1 MSLANTINFK
11 LYFCLQLKSSTFN
24 TYFMLESLITS
35 KTRLRLL
42 IKFFLNIANKG
53 YLNSLANE
61 FGESTNSVRKE
72 LNNLSSAGYLEKHSE
87 NNKVIYKANASHPL
101 FKIIQKIVHK
111 HLGIEEILETVYN
124 RIGDV
129 KKIMILGD
137 YAKGIDSGLI
147 EILIVGDNINKEY
160 LDEISPKI
168 ELKIKRKVSFFV
180 SNKSLKQNSLT
191 IFEA

>member
-1 MSLANTINFK
+1 
-11 LYFCLQLKSSTFN
+11 
-24 TYFMLESLITS
+24 MLESLITS
-35 KTRLRLL
+35 KTRIILL

-101 FKIIQKIVHK
+101 FKIIQNIVHK
-111 HLGIEEILETVYN
+111 HLGIEEILESVYN

-147 EILIVGDNINKEY
+147 EILIVGEEINKDY
-160 LDEISPKI
+160 LDLITPKI
-168 ELKIKRKVSFFV
+168 EKKIKRKISFFV
-180 SNKSLKQNSLT
+180 SNNELNQDSLI
-191 IFEA
+191 IFEG

>member
-1 MSLANTINFK
+1 
-11 LYFCLQLKSSTFN
+11 
-24 TYFMLESLITS
+24 MLESLITS

-53 YLNSLANE
+53 YLNGLANE

-72 LNNLSSAGYLEKHSE
+72 LNNLSSAGYLEKHNE
-87 NNKVIYKANASHPL
+87 NNKVIYKANVSHPL
-101 FKIIQKIVHK
+101 FKIIQEIIHK
-111 HLGIEEILETVYN
+111 HIGIEEILQTIYN

-129 KKIMILGD
+129 KKIIILGD

-147 EILIVGDNINKEY
+147 EILIVGNNINKEY
-160 LDEISPKI
+160 LDKISPKI
-168 ELKIKRKVSFFV
+168 QEKIKRKVRFFV

>member
-1 MSLANTINFK
+1 
-11 LYFCLQLKSSTFN
+11 
-24 TYFMLESLITS
+24 MLESLITS

-72 LNNLSSAGYLEKHSE
+72 LNNLSNAGYLEKHSE

-111 HLGIEEILETVYN
+111 HLGIEEILETIYN
-124 RIGDV
+124 RTGDV

-147 EILIVGDNINKEY
+147 EILIVGDNINKKY

-168 ELKIKRKVSFFV
+168 EKKIKRKVSFFV

-191 IFEA
+191 IFES

>member
-1 MSLANTINFK
+1 
-11 LYFCLQLKSSTFN
+11 
-24 TYFMLESLITS
+24 MLESLITS

-72 LNNLSSAGYLEKHSE
+72 LNNLSSAGYLEKHNQ

-101 FKIIQKIVHK
+101 FKIIQNIVHK
-111 HLGIEEILETVYN
+111 HLGIEEILESVYN

-147 EILIVGDNINKEY
+147 EILIVGEEINKDY
-160 LDEISPKI
+160 LDLITPKI
-168 ELKIKRKVSFFV
+168 EKKIKRKISFFV
-180 SNKSLKQNSLT
+180 SNNELNQDSLI
-191 IFEA
+191 IFEV

>member
-1 MSLANTINFK
+1 
-11 LYFCLQLKSSTFN
+11 
-24 TYFMLESLITS
+24 MLESLITS

-53 YLNSLANE
+53 YLNSLADE

-124 RIGDV
+124 KIGEV

-137 YAKGIDSGLI
+137 YAKGIDSKNI
-147 EILIVGDNINKEY
+147 EVVLVGQYLNFEY
-160 LDEISPKI
+160 ISQLEDKI
-168 ELKIKRKVSFFV
+168 EKLIGRKVSFYLASKFL
-180 SNKSLKQNSLT
+180 SDKPHIIIFNKDDEK
-191 IFEA
+191 

>member
-1 MSLANTINFK
+1 
-11 LYFCLQLKSSTFN
+11 
-24 TYFMLESLITS
+24 MLESLIKS

-42 IKFFLNIANKG
+42 VKFFINIANKG

-72 LNNLSSAGYLEKHSE
+72 LNNLSSAGYLEKHNE
-87 NNKVIYKANASHPL
+87 NNKVVYTANVTHPM
-101 FKIIQKIVHK
+101 FSVIQKIIHK

-129 KKIMILGD
+129 KKIILLGD
-137 YAKGIDSGLI
+137 YAKGLDSGLI
-147 EILIVGDNINKEY
+147 EVLIVGENINKDY
-160 LDEISPKI
+160 LDLISPKI
-168 ELKIKRKVSFFV
+168 EKKIKRKVSFFV
-180 SNKSLKQNSLT
+180 SNKVLKQPSLV

>member
-1 MSLANTINFK
+1 
-11 LYFCLQLKSSTFN
+11 
-24 TYFMLESLITS
+24 MLDSLITS

-42 IKFFLNIANKG
+42 IKFFINIANKG
-53 YLNSLANE
+53 YLNSLAIE

-72 LNNLSSAGYLEKHSE
+72 LNNLSSAGYLKKHNQ

-129 KKIMILGD
+129 KKIIILGD

-147 EILIVGDNINKEY
+147 EILIVGHNINKKY

-180 SNKSLKQNSLT
+180 SNKSLKQDSLT
-191 IFEA
+191 VFEA

>member
-1 MSLANTINFK
+1 
-11 LYFCLQLKSSTFN
+11 
-24 TYFMLESLITS
+24 MLESLISS

-72 LNNLSSAGYLEKHSE
+72 LNNLSSAGYLKKYSE
-87 NNKVIYKANASHPL
+87 NNKVIYEANTSHPL
-101 FKIIQKIVHK
+101 FKIIQKTVHK
-111 HLGIEEILETVYN
+111 HLGIEEILERIYN
-124 RIGDV
+124 KIGDV
-129 KKIMILGD
+129 KKIMLLGD
-137 YAKGIDSGLI
+137 YAKGVDSGLI
-147 EILIVGDNINKEY
+147 EILIVGNKINKEY
-160 LDEISPKI
+160 LDKISPKI
-168 ELKIKRKVSFFV
+168 EKKIKRKVSFFI

>member
-1 MSLANTINFK
+1 
-11 LYFCLQLKSSTFN
+11 
-24 TYFMLESLITS
+24 MLDSLITS

-53 YLNSLANE
+53 YLNGLANE

-87 NNKVIYKANASHPL
+87 NNKVIYKANSSHPL
-101 FKIIQKIVHK
+101 FKIIQKIVKK
-111 HLGIEEILETVYN
+111 HLGIEEILETVLKL
-124 RIGDV
+124 IGDV

-137 YAKGIDSGLI
+137 YAEGIDSGHI
-147 EILIVGDNINKEY
+147 EILIVGDKINEDYLKE
-160 LDEISPKI
+160 ITPKI
-168 ELKIKRKVSFFV
+168 EKKINRKLSFFV
-180 SNKSLKQNSLT
+180 SNSILKQKTLT

>member
-1 MSLANTINFK
+1 
-11 LYFCLQLKSSTFN
+11 
-24 TYFMLESLITS
+24 MLETLITS

-42 IKFFLNIANKG
+42 IKFFINIANKG

-72 LNNLSSAGYLEKHSE
+72 LNNLSSAGYLDKHNE
-87 NNKVIYKANASHPL
+87 NNKVVYTANVAHPM
-101 FKIIQKIVHK
+101 FNIIQKIIRK

-129 KKIMILGD
+129 KKIILLGE

-147 EILIVGDNINKEY
+147 EVLIVGENINK
-160 LDEISPKI
+160 
-168 ELKIKRKVSFFV
+168 
-180 SNKSLKQNSLT
+180 Q
-191 IFEA
+191 

>member
-1 MSLANTINFK
+1 
-11 LYFCLQLKSSTFN
+11 
-24 TYFMLESLITS
+24 MLDSLITS

-53 YLNSLANE
+53 YLNGLANE

-101 FKIIQKIVHK
+101 FKIIQKIVKK
-111 HLGIEEILETVYN
+111 HLGIEEILETVLK

-137 YAKGIDSGLI
+137 YAEGIDSKHI
-147 EILIVGDNINKEY
+147 EILIVGDNISEGYLKE
-160 LDEISPKI
+160 ITPKI
-168 ELKIKRKVSFFV
+168 EKKINRKVSFFV
-180 SNKSLKQNSLT
+180 SNSTLKQKTLT
-191 IFEA
+191 IFEE

>member
-1 MSLANTINFK
+1 
-11 LYFCLQLKSSTFN
+11 
-24 TYFMLESLITS
+24 MLESLITS

-72 LNNLSSAGYLEKHSE
+72 LNNLTSAGYLKKHSE
-87 NNKVIYKANASHPL
+87 NNKVIYRANNAHPL

-129 KKIMILGD
+129 KKIDLLGD
-137 YAKGIDSGLI
+137 YAKGVDSGLI
-147 EILIVGDNINKEY
+147 EILIVGNKINKDY
-160 LDEISPKI
+160 LDRITPKI
-168 ELKIKRKVSFFV
+168 EKKIKRKISFFV
-180 SNKSLKQNSLT
+180 SNKSIKQNSLT
-191 IFEA
+191 IFEE

>member
-1 MSLANTINFK
+1 
-11 LYFCLQLKSSTFN
+11 
-24 TYFMLESLITS
+24 MLESLITS

-72 LNNLSSAGYLEKHSE
+72 LNNLSSAGYLEKHNQ

-111 HLGIEEILETVYN
+111 HVGIEEILETVYN

-129 KKIMILGD
+129 KKILLLGD
-137 YAKGIDSGLI
+137 YAEGIDSGII
-147 EILIVGDNINKEY
+147 EILIVGNNINKEY

-180 SNKSLKQNSLT
+180 SKNSLKQNSLI

>member
-1 MSLANTINFK
+1 
-11 LYFCLQLKSSTFN
+11 
-24 TYFMLESLITS
+24 MLESLITS

-42 IKFFLNIANKG
+42 IKFFINITNKG

-72 LNNLSSAGYLEKHSE
+72 LNNLSSAGYLVKKSE
-87 NNKVIYKANASHPL
+87 NNKIIYWANASHPL
-101 FKIIQKIVHK
+101 FQIIQKIVHK

-137 YAKGIDSGLI
+137 YAKGIDSGTI
-147 EILIVGDNINKEY
+147 EVLIVGDNIDKNY

-168 ELKIKRKVSFFV
+168 QKKIKRNVSFFV
-180 SNKSLKQNSLT
+180 SNNFLKLDTLT

>member
-1 MSLANTINFK
+1 
-11 LYFCLQLKSSTFN
+11 
-24 TYFMLESLITS
+24 MLESLITS

-42 IKFFLNIANKG
+42 VKFFINIANKG

-72 LNNLSSAGYLEKHSE
+72 LNNLSSAGYLDKHNE
-87 NNKVIYKANASHPL
+87 NNKVIYSANVSHPL
-101 FKIIQKIVHK
+101 FQIIQQIVHK
-111 HLGIEEILETVYN
+111 HIGIEEILETIYN
-124 RIGDV
+124 RTGNV
-129 KKIMILGD
+129 KKIIILGD

-147 EILIVGDNINKEY
+147 EILIVGDDINKVY

-168 ELKIKRKVSFFV
+168 EKKIKRKVNFFV
-180 SNKSLKQNSLT
+180 SNKALKESSLV

>member
-1 MSLANTINFK
+1 
-11 LYFCLQLKSSTFN
+11 
-24 TYFMLESLITS
+24 MLESLITS

-53 YLNSLANE
+53 YLNSLASE

-72 LNNLSSAGYLEKHSE
+72 LNNLSSAGYLEKHNQ

-101 FKIIQKIVHK
+101 FKIIQKIVKK
-111 HLGIEEILETVYN
+111 HLGIEEILETIYN

-129 KKIMILGD
+129 EKIMILGD

-147 EILIVGDNINKEY
+147 EILIVGNNIDKNY
-160 LDEISPKI
+160 LDRISHKI
-168 ELKIKRKVSFFV
+168 ENKISRKVTFLIST
-180 SNKSLKQNSLT
+180 KPIKQKTLT
-191 IFEA
+191 IFEC